1 MKTLTLTVKLTY
13 DEEIMHGRDKDE
25 EAKQWFLKHV
35 LGRSDVSEPL
45 TLHSNY
51 IGDEVG
57 TIEVI
62 KIHK

>member
-13 DEEIMHGRDKDE
+13 DDEIMHGGDKVS
-25 EAKQWFLKHV
+25 KRWFFKHV
-35 LGRSDVSEPL
+35 LLDPPKDEPL
-45 TLHSNY
+45 LSLHSQS